1 MLDAY
6 AYGPLLRLWGITPA
20 QVPAAIASAMDLKPL
35 LAALLSEA
43 IPFIQDVP
51 ADPAVTGSPYWVPNG
66 LKTYAE
72 SAAPVYLFQR
82 EVPASELR
90 PVARANNVSDDRV
103 DSESWFLRRS
113 THVDAADKGTA
124 SWDEFKAAFKD
135 EHAKTEMAFTPTII
149 STELHRA
156 WDVSDVE
163 VEHAGDA
170 WTNWTL
176 KYEHSVHR
184 LPFPLKK
191 RDFPVLQA
199 TAAKRAKEGKQFIT
213 IQVAVRGVDK
223 DVKEM
228 PSDTIQGV
236 YTSVERVTEDENGR
250 IEWVM
255 GTVSDAK
262 GVLPTWVQK
271 LALPD
276 QVAKDVQLFM
286 GWIPS
291 QRKK

>member
-1 MLDAY
+1 MLDTY
-6 AYGPLLRLWGITPA
+6 AYGPLLRLWGIAPA
-20 QVPAAIASAMDLKPL
+20 QVPAAIASALDLKPL

-51 ADPAVTGSPYWVPNG
+51 ADPDVTGSPYWAPNG
-66 LKTYAE
+66 LKTYPE

-82 EVPASELR
+82 DISASELR
-90 PVARANNVSDDRV
+90 PAAKANNVSEDRV

-113 THVDAADKGTA
+113 QHVDAAEKGTA
-124 SWDEFKAAFKD
+124 SWDEFKDK
-135 EHAKTEMAFTPTII
+135 HAQTELAFTPTIV

-156 WDVSDVE
+156 WNVSDVE
-163 VEHAGDA
+163 VELSGDT

-199 TAAKRAKEGKQFIT
+199 TAAKEGKEKQFIT

-236 YTSVERVTEDENGR
+236 YTSVERVTEDGNDG

-262 GVLPTWVQK
+262 GILPTWVQK

-291 QRKK
+291 QRKN